1 MKIPREAFTEVGK
14 IILGRGRWVE
24 LKEME
29 GNGKRV
35 PNYVPLFSVSPQ
47 LLLFPGQGME

>member
-1 MKIPREAFTEVGK
+1 MRIPREAFTEVGK
-14 IILGRGRWVE
+14 IILGRGRCVE

-29 GNGKRV
+29 GNGMRV

-47 LLLFPGQGME
+47 RLLFPGQGME